1 MTRHVA
7 TTELK
12 AKLSEILGDVERGEA
27 IDVTR
32 HGKTIARISPAGDSE
47 RRKRVLKAIADM
59 EVLRK
64 SRPPTGLTIEDLL
77 EMRHEGHRY

>member
-27 IDVTR
+27 IDITR
-32 HGKTIARISPAGDSE
+32 HGKTIARIVPSHSPDRE
-47 RRKRVLKAIADM
+47 QVRRA
-59 EVLRK
+59 
-64 SRPPTGLTIEDLL
+64 IEDLRKFRESLPQTGITL
-77 EMRHEGHRY
+77 EDILKARHEGHRY